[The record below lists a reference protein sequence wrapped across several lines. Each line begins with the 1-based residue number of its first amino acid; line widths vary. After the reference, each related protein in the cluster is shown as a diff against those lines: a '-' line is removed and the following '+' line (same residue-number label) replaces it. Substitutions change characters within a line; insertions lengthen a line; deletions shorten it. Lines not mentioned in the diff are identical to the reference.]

1 MLCTRATSPAATDL
15 CAQQMTYV
23 KQLENYEE
31 AVIQK
36 RIEEMAALDQQLT
49 DDKF

>member
-1 MLCTRATSPAATDL
+1 
-15 CAQQMTYV
+15 MTYV